1 MKKLLGIIVLSL
13 LLSGNGFA
21 EEEPIYL
28 KCETKYGNTIF
39 IKFHKTA
46 YIYPDPKKDKLQ
58 KRTVKLYGFT
68 YRGVVPTIVYSDEVE
83 KLDKGLWERPKSFT
97 IYESEKYYVFYGEQN
112 NTFWFGGDIDIKA
125 NLFLIN
131 RNTLDLVFKQEDKLM
146 SLGSKYVWNDDL
158 VKGEFKAYNLL
169 DKVHKCDEIDIK
181 PKI

>member
-1 MKKLLGIIVLSL
+1 MKKLLGIIVLAL
-13 LLSGNGFA
+13 LLGGNAYA

-97 IYESEKYYVFYGEQN
+97 IYESDKYYVFYGEQN
-112 NTFWFGGDIDIKA
+112 NTFWFGGDVDIRA

-146 SLGSKYVWNDDL
+146 SLGAKYMGKYCGTHGLMGTHSLFFSHHMQTMEGGNFN
-158 VKGEFKAYNLL
+158 K
-169 DKVHKCDEIDIK
+169 
-181 PKI
+181 